1 MIKQTRITRYILVLF
16 IMISSVL
23 YIIENDKENNES
35 LGDVSLYI
43 ETYLA
48 GKNQITHPNVIKF
61 DEKWN
66 GYKYWMGYTPYPN
79 GNGEEENPCVAV
91 SNDMYNWETPKG
103 LANPVANN
111 EETACHELKDSQ
123 LVYRDDL
130 DRLEMWYLGRLSKNL
145 GGDGETLLLFRKTSK
160 DGINWSKYEVMR
172 EFKYV
177 SPAIIWDGEKYN
189 CWGIGFE
196 GQGTKGVFDYM
207 ESVDGVNW
215 SEPVHCKIGNNVDN
229 LDMWHGNVTY
239 NEKLD
244 TYELVYTPLSNQK
257 IYYSTSKNKTEFENS
272 KVIIS
277 NDSLWTSLYRPTL
290 LFDNNKYYCLY
301 GVIGENSENY
311 ISMSTGVKIDD
322 LKGITQDDIRKMS
335 GTPMELQK
343 QEPSFRDVLP
353 EYKRLFFR
361 IELLVFIPILYILAI
376 LMSKINNKKDEDI
389 LNIIKILSLLI
400 SLGYIFLKID
410 FTSIQSILIGIAMV
424 LLQSFIINSC
434 VMYLLFQHYK
444 FKIDNI

>member
-1 MIKQTRITRYILVLF
+1 MIKKTRITIYILILF
-16 IMISSVL
+16 IILGSVL
-23 YIIENDKENNES
+23 YIKNNNKENNEN

-48 GKNQITHPNVIKF
+48 GKNQVTHPNVIKF
-61 DEKWN
+61 DEEWN

-91 SNDMYNWETPKG
+91 SNDMYSWKTPKG

-111 EETACHELKDSQ
+111 EETGCHELKDSQ
-123 LVYRDDL
+123 LIYRDDL

-239 NEKLD
+239 NEKLG

-311 ISMSTGVKIDD
+311 ISMSTGINIDD
-322 LKGITQDDIRKMS
+322 LKGITQDDIGKMS
-335 GTPMELQK
+335 GTPMELQT
-343 QEPSFRDVLP
+343 QEPSFREVLS

-361 IELLVFIPILYILAI
+361 IELLVFIPILYTLAI
-376 LMSKINNKKDEDI
+376 LISKVKNKKYEDI

-410 FTSIQSILIGIAMV
+410 FTSFVSISIGIGMA

-434 VMYLLFQHYK
+434 VTYLQY
-444 FKIDNI
+444 N